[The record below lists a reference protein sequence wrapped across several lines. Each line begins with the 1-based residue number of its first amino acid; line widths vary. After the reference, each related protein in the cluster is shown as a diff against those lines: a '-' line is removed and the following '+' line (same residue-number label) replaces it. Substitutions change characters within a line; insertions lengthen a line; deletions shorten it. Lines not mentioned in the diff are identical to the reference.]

1 MIEDIYGVRRSA
13 EIINFADLYLAIE
26 RDTYDNNIYVMNGN
40 SLKNYCDRYGIELPI
55 KLLYMTPHE
64 KLQIFGRKF
73 ELLEAMPD
81 NEVLVI
87 NTKHP
92 NW

>member
-1 MIEDIYGVRRSA
+1 MWDVYETRRSA
-13 EIINFADLYLAIE
+13 EIIDFADLYLAIE
-26 RDTYDNNIYVMNGN
+26 RDTYDRNIYVMNFH
-40 SLKNYCDRYGIELPI
+40 SFEKYCDRYNLELPI
-55 KLLYMTPHE
+55 NLCAVAHE

-87 NTKHP
+87 NTGHP